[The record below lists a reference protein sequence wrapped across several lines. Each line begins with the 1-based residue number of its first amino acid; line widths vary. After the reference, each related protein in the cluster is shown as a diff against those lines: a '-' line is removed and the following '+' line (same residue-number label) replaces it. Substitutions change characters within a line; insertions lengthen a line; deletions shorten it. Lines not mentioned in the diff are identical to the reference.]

1 MNKYYH
7 CLFETGIR
15 TENDCNLYSL
25 REVVEFC
32 ESLAGYSLL
41 IEDYEILIQ
50 VGKLE
55 KFTSNKERLLI
66 TVKDLERGK

>member
-7 CLFETGIR
+7 CLFETGLI
-15 TENDCNLYSL
+15 TENECNLYSL

-32 ESLAGYSLL
+32 ESLAGYSLI
-41 IEDYEILIQ
+41 IEDYENLIQ

-66 TVKDLERGK
+66 TVKDLERW